1 MSLWLVYDILSLFKI
16 TLKYLNVFEMV
27 LNIKTDY
34 IVKFVLNLI
43 HFICPK
49 WNHLNLCINLKLIL
63 RRLHKYYT

>member
-34 IVKFVLNLI
+34 IVKFVLNL
-43 HFICPK
+43 C
-49 WNHLNLCINLKLIL
+49 
-63 RRLHKYYT
+63 